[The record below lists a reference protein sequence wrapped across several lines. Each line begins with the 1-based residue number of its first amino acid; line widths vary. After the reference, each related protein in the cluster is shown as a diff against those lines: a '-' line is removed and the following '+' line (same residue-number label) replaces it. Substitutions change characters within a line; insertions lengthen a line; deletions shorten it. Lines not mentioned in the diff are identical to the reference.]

1 VSTCGEGTAD
11 TPVNRLRTI
20 AATLSAMDVRH
31 LQYFLAVVDEGG
43 VHAAAEKLFVAQPS
57 VSQSLRALERD
68 LGAEL
73 FTRTGRR
80 LRLTAAGEALIA
92 PARQVLH
99 WMDLSRAHVEAVTGL
114 RTGRLV
120 ITTMPSQA
128 VDPMPAV
135 IDRFV
140 RKYPMVQISI
150 RAAGTP
156 QDVLSL
162 LRTGGVELGVMAV
175 TAMPE
180 TEDLV
185 VHPLLRQGFI
195 VVSDRDANLPATGPL
210 TYDQL
215 EGQRLIIGQPGT
227 GMRRVADQVIAA
239 NRSTIAVVETEHR
252 EAILPMVLAGTG
264 VAIMAAP
271 WRHLAREAG
280 LVVHDL
286 LTEERLEILI
296 VHRDVDLSPA
306 ARAFLLLAAPAAATY
321 QAAG

>member
-1 VSTCGEGTAD
+1 
-11 TPVNRLRTI
+11 
-20 AATLSAMDVRH
+20 MDVRQ

-57 VSQSLRALERD
+57 VSQSLRSLQRD

-80 LRLTAAGEALIA
+80 LQLTAAGKALIA

-99 WMDLSRAHVEAVTGL
+99 WMELSRAHVEAVNGL
-114 RTGRLV
+114 RTGRLL
-120 ITTMPSQA
+120 IATMPSQA
-128 VDPMPAV
+128 IDPLPAV

-140 RKYPMVQISI
+140 RRYPMVQISI
-150 RAAGTP
+150 RSAGTP
-156 QDVLSL
+156 QAVMSL
-162 LRTGGVELGVMAV
+162 VRSGGVELGIMAV
-175 TAMPE
+175 TTTPD

-185 VHPLLRQGFI
+185 VHPLTQQGFI
-195 VVSDRDANLPATGPL
+195 VISCREANLPARGPL

-227 GMRRVADQVIAA
+227 GMRRVADQVIAT

-252 EAILPMVLAGTG
+252 EAVLPMVINGTG
-264 VAIMAAP
+264 IAIIAEA
-271 WRHLAREAG
+271 WRALAREAG
-280 LVVHDL
+280 LAVHDL
-286 LTEERLEILI
+286 VTDERLEASL

-306 ARAFLLLAAPAAATY
+306 ARAFLLFAAPAAATQ
-321 QAAG
+321 QAGG

>member
-1 VSTCGEGTAD
+1 MRIHGYRAV
-11 TPVNRLRTI
+11 V
-20 AATLSAMDVRH
+20 DVRQ

-57 VSQSLRALERD
+57 VSQSLRALQRT

-80 LRLTAAGEALIA
+80 LQLTAAGEALVA

-99 WMDLSRAHVEAVTGL
+99 WIELSRAHVEAVNGL

-120 ITTMPSQA
+120 VATMPSQA
-128 VDPMPAV
+128 VDPLPTV

-150 RAAGTP
+150 RSAGTP
-156 QDVLSL
+156 QAVMSL
-162 LRTGGVELGVMAV
+162 VRSGGVELGVMAV
-175 TAMPE
+175 TE
-180 TEDLV
+180 TPDAEGLI
-185 VHPLLRQGFI
+185 VHPLARQGFI
-195 VVSDRDANLPATGPL
+195 VISSREANLPARGPL

-239 NRSTIAVVETEHR
+239 NRSTVAVVETEHR

-264 VAIMAAP
+264 IAIIAEP
-271 WRHLAREAG
+271 WRALAREAG

-286 LTEERLEILI
+286 VTDERLDASV

-306 ARAFLLLAAPAAATY
+306 ARAFLLLSSPVAATHH
-321 QAAG
+321 AST

>member
-1 VSTCGEGTAD
+1 
-11 TPVNRLRTI
+11 
-20 AATLSAMDVRH
+20 MDVRQ

-57 VSQSLRALERD
+57 VSQALRSLQRD
-68 LGAEL
+68 LDAEL

-80 LRLTAAGEALIA
+80 LQLTAAGQALIA

-99 WMDLSRAHVEAVTGL
+99 WMELTRAHVEAVNGL
-114 RTGRLV
+114 RTGRLL
-120 ITTMPSQA
+120 IATMPSQA
-128 VDPMPAV
+128 VDPLPAV

-140 RKYPMVQISI
+140 RRYPMVQTSI

-156 QDVLSL
+156 QTVMSL
-162 LRTGGVELGVMAV
+162 VRSGGVELGIMAV
-175 TAMPE
+175 TATPE
-180 TEDLV
+180 AQDLV
-185 VHPLLRQGFI
+185 VHPLTRQGFI
-195 VVSDRDANLPATGPL
+195 VVSSREANLPARGPL

-215 EGQRLIIGQPGT
+215 EGHRLVIGQPGT

-252 EAILPMVLAGTG
+252 EAILPMVLGGTG
-264 VAIMAAP
+264 IAIMAEA
-271 WRHLAREAG
+271 WRALAREAG

-286 LTEERLEILI
+286 VTDERLEASI

-306 ARAFLLLAAPAAATY
+306 ARAFLLVAAPAVATQ
-321 QAAG
+321 QASG

>member
-1 VSTCGEGTAD
+1 V
-11 TPVNRLRTI
+11 
-20 AATLSAMDVRH
+20 DVRQ

-57 VSQSLRALERD
+57 VSQSLRALQRT

-80 LRLTAAGEALIA
+80 LQLTAAGEALVA

-99 WMDLSRAHVEAVTGL
+99 WMELSRAHVEAVNGL

-120 ITTMPSQA
+120 VATMPSQA
-128 VDPMPAV
+128 VDPLPTL

-150 RAAGTP
+150 RSAGTP
-156 QDVLSL
+156 QTVMALVRS
-162 LRTGGVELGVMAV
+162 GGVELGVMAV
-175 TAMPE
+175 TE
-180 TEDLV
+180 TPDAEDLI
-185 VHPLLRQGFI
+185 VHPLAQQGFI
-195 VVSDRDANLPATGPL
+195 VISSREANLPARGPL

-239 NRSTIAVVETEHR
+239 NRSTVAVVETEHR

-264 VAIMAAP
+264 IAIIAEP
-271 WRHLAREAG
+271 WRALAREAG

-286 LTEERLEILI
+286 VTDERLEASV

-306 ARAFLLLAAPAAATY
+306 ARAFLLITAPVAATHHPP
-321 QAAG
+321 G

>member
-1 VSTCGEGTAD
+1 
-11 TPVNRLRTI
+11 
-20 AATLSAMDVRH
+20 MDVRH

-57 VSQSLRALERD
+57 VSQSLRVLERD
-68 LGAEL
+68 LGAAL
-73 FTRTGRR
+73 FTRAGRR
-80 LRLTAAGEALIA
+80 LQLTAAGAALIP

-99 WMDLSRAHVEAVTGL
+99 WMGLSRAHVEAVTGL

-120 ITTMPSQA
+120 IATMPSQA

-135 IDRFV
+135 IDTFV
-140 RKYPMVQISI
+140 RKYPTVQISI

-156 QDVLSL
+156 QDVLAL
-162 LRTGGVELGVMAV
+162 LRTGGTELGVMAV
-175 TAMPE
+175 TAMPD
-180 TEDLV
+180 TGDLI
-185 VHPLLRQGFI
+185 VHPLTQQGFI
-195 VVSDRDANLPATGPL
+195 VVSSRDADLPARGPL

-215 EGQRLIIGQPGT
+215 EGLQLIIGQPGT

-252 EAILPMVLAGTG
+252 EAILTMVLAGTG

-271 WRHLAREAG
+271 WRSLAREAG

-286 LTEERLEILI
+286 ATDEQLEILI
-296 VHRDVDLSPA
+296 AHRDVRLSPA
-306 ARAFLLLAAPAAATY
+306 ARAFLLLAAPGSAVRPGG
-321 QAAG
+321 AG

>member
-1 VSTCGEGTAD
+1 
-11 TPVNRLRTI
+11 
-20 AATLSAMDVRH
+20 MDVRH

-57 VSQSLRALERD
+57 VSQSLRALQRD

-80 LRLTAAGEALIA
+80 LQLTAAGEALIA

-99 WMDLSRAHVEAVTGL
+99 WTDLSRAHVEAVTGL

-120 ITTMPSQA
+120 IATMPSQA
-128 VDPMPAV
+128 VDPMPP
-135 IDRFV
+135 IIHRFV
-140 RKYPMVQISI
+140 GRYPMVQISI

-180 TEDLV
+180 TGDLV
-185 VHPLLRQGFI
+185 VHPVGQQGFI
-195 VVSDRDANLPATGPL
+195 VVSSRDANLPARGPL

-227 GMRRVADQVIAA
+227 GMRRVADQVVAT

-264 VAIMAAP
+264 VTIMAAA
-271 WRHLAREAG
+271 WRSLARETG

-286 LTEERLEILI
+286 TTEEHLEIVI
-296 VHRDVDLSPA
+296 AHRDVDLSPA
-306 ARAFLLLAAPAAATY
+306 ARAFLLLAAPAAAT
-321 QAAG
+321 QRGTG

>member
-1 VSTCGEGTAD
+1 
-11 TPVNRLRTI
+11 
-20 AATLSAMDVRH
+20 MDVRH
-31 LQYFLAVVDEGG
+31 LQYFLAIVDEGG

-57 VSQSLRALERD
+57 VSQSLRALQRD

-80 LRLTAAGEALIA
+80 LQLTAAGEALIA

-120 ITTMPSQA
+120 IATMPSQA

-140 RKYPMVQISI
+140 AKYPMVQISI
-150 RAAGTP
+150 RSAGTP
-156 QDVLSL
+156 QTVMALVRS
-162 LRTGGVELGVMAV
+162 GGVELGVMAV
-175 TAMPE
+175 TE
-180 TEDLV
+180 TPDAEDLI
-185 VHPLLRQGFI
+185 VHPLAQQGFI
-195 VVSDRDANLPATGPL
+195 VISSREANLPARGPL

-239 NRSTIAVVETEHR
+239 NRSTVAVVDRT
-252 EAILPMVLAGTG
+252 A
-264 VAIMAAP
+264 
-271 WRHLAREAG
+271 WRPSGRKPTA
-280 LVVHDL
+280 
-286 LTEERLEILI
+286 
-296 VHRDVDLSPA
+296 S
-306 ARAFLLLAAPAAATY
+306 
-321 QAAG
+321 

>member
-1 VSTCGEGTAD
+1 
-11 TPVNRLRTI
+11 
-20 AATLSAMDVRH
+20 MDVRH

-43 VHAAAEKLFVAQPS
+43 VHAAADHLYVAQPS
-57 VSQSLRALERD
+57 VSQALRALQRD

-80 LRLTAAGEALIA
+80 LQLTAAGEALIA

-114 RTGRLV
+114 KTGRL
-120 ITTMPSQA
+120 IIATMPSQA

-140 RKYPMVQISI
+140 GKYPMVQVSI

-156 QDVLSL
+156 QEVVAL
-162 LRTGGVELGVMAV
+162 LRTGQIELGVMAV
-175 TAMPE
+175 TAPPE
-180 TEDLV
+180 SGGLV
-185 VHPLLRQGFI
+185 IHPVVRQGFI
-195 VVSDRDANLPATGPL
+195 VVSSRDANLPARGPL

-215 EGQRLIIGQPGT
+215 EGQRLIVGQPGT
-227 GMRRVADQVIAA
+227 GMRRVADEVVAA

-271 WRHLAREAG
+271 WRSLAREAG
-280 LVVHDL
+280 LIVHDL
-286 LTEERLEILI
+286 TTSAHLEVLI
-296 VHRDVDLSPA
+296 AHRDVDLSPA
-306 ARAFLLLAAPAAATY
+306 ARAFLLLTAPAAATY
-321 QAAG
+321 QPSE

>member
-1 VSTCGEGTAD
+1 
-11 TPVNRLRTI
+11 
-20 AATLSAMDVRH
+20 MDVRQ

-57 VSQSLRALERD
+57 VSQSLRALQRT

-80 LRLTAAGEALIA
+80 LQLTAAGEALVA

-99 WMDLSRAHVEAVTGL
+99 WMELSRAHVEAVNGL

-120 ITTMPSQA
+120 VATMPSQA
-128 VDPMPAV
+128 VDPLPTL

-150 RAAGTP
+150 RSAGTP
-156 QDVLSL
+156 QTVMALVRS
-162 LRTGGVELGVMAV
+162 GGVELGVMAV
-175 TAMPE
+175 TE
-180 TEDLV
+180 TPDAEDLI
-185 VHPLLRQGFI
+185 VHPLAQQGFI
-195 VVSDRDANLPATGPL
+195 VISSREANLPARGPL

-239 NRSTIAVVETEHR
+239 NRSTVAVVETEHR

-264 VAIMAAP
+264 IAIIAEP
-271 WRHLAREAG
+271 WRALAREAG

-286 LTEERLEILI
+286 VTDERLEASV

-306 ARAFLLLAAPAAATY
+306 ARAFLLITAPVAATHHPP
-321 QAAG
+321 G

>member
-1 VSTCGEGTAD
+1 
-11 TPVNRLRTI
+11 
-20 AATLSAMDVRH
+20 MDVRQ

-57 VSQSLRALERD
+57 VSQSLRALQRT

-80 LRLTAAGEALIA
+80 LQLTAAGEALVA

-99 WMDLSRAHVEAVTGL
+99 WMELSRAHVEAVNGL

-120 ITTMPSQA
+120 VATMPSQA
-128 VDPMPAV
+128 VDPLPTV

-150 RAAGTP
+150 RSAGTP
-156 QDVLSL
+156 QTVMALVRS
-162 LRTGGVELGVMAV
+162 GGVELGVMAV
-175 TAMPE
+175 TE
-180 TEDLV
+180 TPDAEDLI
-185 VHPLLRQGFI
+185 VHPLAQQGFI
-195 VVSDRDANLPATGPL
+195 VISSREANLPARGPL

-239 NRSTIAVVETEHR
+239 NRSTVAVVETEHR

-264 VAIMAAP
+264 IAIIAEP
-271 WRHLAREAG
+271 WRALAREAG

-286 LTEERLEILI
+286 VTDERLEASV

-306 ARAFLLLAAPAAATY
+306 ARAFLLLTAPVAATHHPP
-321 QAAG
+321 G

>member
-1 VSTCGEGTAD
+1 
-11 TPVNRLRTI
+11 
-20 AATLSAMDVRH
+20 MDVRH

-57 VSQSLRALERD
+57 VSQSLRALQRD

-73 FTRTGRR
+73 FTRTGRQ
-80 LRLTAAGEALIA
+80 LQLTAAGEALIA

-120 ITTMPSQA
+120 IATMPSQA
-128 VDPMPAV
+128 VDPIPAV

-140 RKYPMVQISI
+140 GKYPMVQISI

-175 TAMPE
+175 MATAMPE
-180 TEDLV
+180 TGDLV
-185 VHPLLRQGFI
+185 VHPVMQQGFI
-195 VVSDRDANLPATGPL
+195 VVSSRDANLPPRGPL

-227 GMRRVADQVIAA
+227 GMRRVADQVVAT

-271 WRHLAREAG
+271 WRSLAREAG

-286 LTEERLEILI
+286 TTEEHLEIVI
-296 VHRDVDLSPA
+296 AHRDVDLSPA
-306 ARAFLLLAAPAAATY
+306 ARAFLLLAAPAAATRR
-321 QAAG
+321 GTG

>member
-1 VSTCGEGTAD
+1 MLNG
-11 TPVNRLRTI
+11 
-20 AATLSAMDVRH
+20 MDVRH

-43 VHAAAEKLFVAQPS
+43 VHAAADQLYVAQPS
-57 VSQSLRALERD
+57 VSQALRTLQRD

-80 LRLTAAGEALIA
+80 LQLTAAGEALIA

-114 RTGRLV
+114 KTGRL
-120 ITTMPSQA
+120 IIATMPSQA
-128 VDPMPAV
+128 VDPMPTV
-135 IDRFV
+135 IDAFV
-140 RKYPMVQISI
+140 RKYPMVQVSI

-162 LRTGGVELGVMAV
+162 LRTGQIELGVMAV
-175 TAMPE
+175 TALPE
-180 TEDLV
+180 TGDLV
-185 VHPLLRQGFI
+185 IHPVVRQGFV
-195 VVSDRDANLPATGPL
+195 VVSSRAANLPTHGPL

-215 EGQRLIIGQPGT
+215 EGQRLIVGQPGT
-227 GMRRVADQVIAA
+227 GMRRVADEVIAA

-252 EAILPMVLAGTG
+252 EAILPMVLADTG

-271 WRHLAREAG
+271 WRSLAREAG

-286 LTEERLEILI
+286 TTTAHLEILI
-296 VHRDVDLSPA
+296 AHRDVDLSPA
-306 ARAFLLLAAPAAATY
+306 ARAFLLLTAPAAATY
-321 QAAG
+321 RASE